1 MEVLMQVM
9 VSSVL
14 LAAVYYILS
23 LGLNIIFGVLDIVN
37 FAHGAMIILGAY
49 ATYYLNALTGW
60 SPFVLVIFDGII
72 VAAIGAILYLGYL
85 RYTTNSALVRM
96 FALIG
101 FSSVVVAGLLVVSG
115 STFRDVTVDYGL
127 TEIFGVTVRVS
138 QIVAFFFAIV
148 LGALTLVA
156 LNYTKIGK
164 AVNAVTDDRVSVQLS
179 GINDRRLSLLAFSV
193 GAGLAGASGGVISSY
208 VAFIPE
214 SGLQFAIVAFAV
226 VIIGGL
232 GDLKGGA
239 VASLIVALL
248 QTEVNVYLSSA
259 LVNTALFLMVL
270 LVLLFRPRGILGK
283 GRV

>member
-1 MEVLMQVM
+1 MDVLMQVL
-9 VSSVL
+9 VYSVL

-49 ATYYLNALTGW
+49 ASYYLTSLTGW
-60 SPFVLVIFDGII
+60 NPFVLVILDGII
-72 VAAIGAILYLGYL
+72 VAGIGAILYLGYL
-85 RYTTNSALVRM
+85 RFTTNSPLVRM

-101 FSSVVVAGLLVVSG
+101 FSSVVVAALLVFSG
-115 STFRDVTVDYGL
+115 PEFRDVTVDYGL
-127 TEIFGVTVRVS
+127 TEIFGVTVRVT
-138 QIVAFFFAIV
+138 QIVAFFFAIF
-148 LGALTLVA
+148 LGVVTLLA
-156 LNYTKIGK
+156 LNYTKVGK

-179 GINDRRLSLLAFSV
+179 GINDRNLSLLAFSV
-193 GAGLAGASGGVISSY
+193 GAGLAGAAGGVISTY

-214 SGLQFAIVAFAV
+214 SGLTFAIVAFSI

-239 VASLIVALL
+239 VAALIVALL
-248 QTEVNVYLSSA
+248 QTAVNVYISSA
-259 LVNTALFLMVL
+259 LVNTALFLTVL
-270 LVLLFRPRGILGK
+270 LVLLFRPRGIFGK

>member
-1 MEVLMQVM
+1 MDVLMQVL

-14 LAAVYYILS
+14 LAGVYYIIS

-49 ATYYLNALTGW
+49 ASYYLSRLTGW
-60 SPFVLVIFDGII
+60 DPFVLVIFDGII
-72 VAAIGAILYLGYL
+72 VAAIGALLYLGYL
-85 RYTTNSALVRM
+85 RYTTNSPLVRM

-101 FSSVVVAGLLVVSG
+101 FSSVVVATLLVVSG

-127 TEIFGVTVRVS
+127 TEILGVTVRIS
-138 QIVAFFFAIV
+138 QIVAFVFAIV
-148 LGALTLVA
+148 LGAITLLA
-156 LNYTKIGK
+156 LNYTKVGK

-179 GINDRRLSLLAFSV
+179 GINDRNLSLLAFAV
-193 GAGLAGASGGVISSY
+193 GAGLAGASGGIISTY
-208 VAFIPE
+208 IAFIPE

-232 GDLKGGA
+232 GDLRGGA
-239 VASLIVALL
+239 VAALVVALL
-248 QTEVNVYLSSA
+248 QTAVSVYVSSA
-259 LVNTALFLMVL
+259 LVNTALFLTVL

-283 GRV
+283 GRI

>member
-1 MEVLMQVM
+1 MEVLMQVL

-60 SPFVLVIFDGII
+60 NPFVLVIFDGII
-72 VAAIGAILYLGYL
+72 VAGIGAILYLGYL
-85 RYTTNSALVRM
+85 RFTTNSPLVRM

-101 FSSVVVAGLLVVSG
+101 FSSVVVAALLVFSG

-148 LGALTLVA
+148 MGAITLLA

-214 SGLQFAIVAFAV
+214 SGLTFAIVAFSV

-239 VASLIVALL
+239 IAALIVALL
-248 QTEVNVYLSSA
+248 QTAVNVYVSSA
-259 LVNTALFLMVL
+259 LVNTALFLTVL

>member
-1 MEVLMQVM
+1 MDVLTQVL

-60 SPFVLVIFDGII
+60 NPFVLVIFDGII
-72 VAAIGAILYLGYL
+72 VAGIGAILYLGYL
-85 RYTTNSALVRM
+85 RFTTNSPLVRM

-101 FSSVVVAGLLVVSG
+101 FSSVVVAALLVLSG

-148 LGALTLVA
+148 LGAITLLA
-156 LNYTKIGK
+156 LNYTKVGK

-179 GINDRRLSLLAFSV
+179 GINDRNLSLLAFSV

-208 VAFIPE
+208 IAFIPE
-214 SGLQFAIVAFAV
+214 SGLTFAIVAFSV

-239 VASLIVALL
+239 IAALIVALL
-248 QTEVNVYLSSA
+248 QTAVNVYVSSA
-259 LVNTALFLMVL
+259 LVNTALFLTVL

>member
-60 SPFVLVIFDGII
+60 NPFVLVIFDGII

-101 FSSVVVAGLLVVSG
+101 FSSVVVAGLLVISG

-148 LGALTLVA
+148 LGVITLVA

-179 GINDRRLSLLAFSV
+179 GINDRKLSLLAFSV

-214 SGLQFAIVAFAV
+214 SGLQFAIVAFSV

-248 QTEVNVYLSSA
+248 QTAVNVYISSA

-270 LVLLFRPRGILGK
+270 VVLLFRPRGILGK

>member
-1 MEVLMQVM
+1 
-9 VSSVL
+9 VL

-37 FAHGAMIILGAY
+37 FAHGAMIMLGAY

-72 VAAIGAILYLGYL
+72 VAGIGALLYLGYL
-85 RYTTNSALVRM
+85 RYTTNSPLVRM

-101 FSSVVVAGLLVVSG
+101 FSSVVVAGLLVFSG

-138 QIVAFFFAIV
+138 QIVAFFFAII
-148 LGALTLVA
+148 LGAVTLLA
-156 LNYTKIGK
+156 LNYTKVGK

-179 GINDRRLSLLAFSV
+179 GINDRNLSLLAFSV
-193 GAGLAGASGGVISSY
+193 GSGLAGASGGVISSY

-214 SGLQFAIVAFAV
+214 SGLTFAIVAFSV

-239 VASLIVALL
+239 VAALIVALL
-248 QTEVNVYLSSA
+248 QTAVSVYISSA
-259 LVNTALFLMVL
+259 LVNTSLFLMVL

-283 GRV
+283 GRI

>member
-1 MEVLMQVM
+1 
-9 VSSVL
+9 
-14 LAAVYYILS
+14 
-23 LGLNIIFGVLDIVN
+23 
-37 FAHGAMIILGAY
+37 
-49 ATYYLNALTGW
+49 
-60 SPFVLVIFDGII
+60 
-72 VAAIGAILYLGYL
+72 
-85 RYTTNSALVRM
+85 
-96 FALIG
+96 
-101 FSSVVVAGLLVVSG
+101 
-115 STFRDVTVDYGL
+115 
-127 TEIFGVTVRVS
+127 
-138 QIVAFFFAIV
+138 VAFFFAIV
-148 LGALTLVA
+148 MGAITLLA

-214 SGLQFAIVAFAV
+214 SGLTFAIVAFSV

-239 VASLIVALL
+239 IAALIVALL
-248 QTEVNVYLSSA
+248 QTAVNVYVSSA
-259 LVNTALFLMVL
+259 LVNTALFLTVL

>member
-1 MEVLMQVM
+1 MDVLMQVL

-49 ATYYLNALTGW
+49 ATFYLNAYTGW
-60 SPFVLVIFDGII
+60 SPFVLVIFDFFV
-72 VAAIGAILYLGYL
+72 VAIIGAILYLGYL
-85 RYTTNSALVRM
+85 RYTTNTALVRM

-101 FSSVVVAGLLVVSG
+101 FSSVVVAALLVVSG
-115 STFRDVTVDYGL
+115 SQFRDVTVDYGL
-127 TEIFGVTVRVS
+127 TEILGVTVRVS
-138 QIVAFFFAIV
+138 QVVAFFFAIV
-148 LGALTLVA
+148 LGAITLLI

-179 GINDRRLSLLAFSV
+179 GINDRRLSLLAFAF

-214 SGLQFAIVAFAV
+214 SGLQFAIVAFAI

-248 QTEVNVYLSSA
+248 QTVVNVYVSSA
-259 LVNTALFLMVL
+259 LVNTALFLVVL
-270 LVLLFRPRGILGK
+270 LVLLFRPRGIFGK

>member
-1 MEVLMQVM
+1 MDVLTQVL

-60 SPFVLVIFDGII
+60 NPFVLVIFDGII
-72 VAAIGAILYLGYL
+72 VAGIGAILYLGYL
-85 RYTTNSALVRM
+85 RFTTNSPLVRM

-101 FSSVVVAGLLVVSG
+101 FSSVVVAALLVLSG

-148 LGALTLVA
+148 LGAITLLA
-156 LNYTKIGK
+156 LNYTKVGK

-179 GINDRRLSLLAFSV
+179 GINDRNLSLLAFSV

-208 VAFIPE
+208 IAFIPE
-214 SGLQFAIVAFAV
+214 SGLTFAIVAFSV

-239 VASLIVALL
+239 IAALIVALL
-248 QTEVNVYLSSA
+248 QTAVNVYVSSA
-259 LVNTALFLMVL
+259 LVNTALFLTVL
-270 LVLLFRPRGILGK
+270 LVLLFKPRGILGK